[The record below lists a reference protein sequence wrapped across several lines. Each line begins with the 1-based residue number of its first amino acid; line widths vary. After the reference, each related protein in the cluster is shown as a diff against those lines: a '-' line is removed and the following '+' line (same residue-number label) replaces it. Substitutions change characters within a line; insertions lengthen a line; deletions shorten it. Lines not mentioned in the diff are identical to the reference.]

1 MNKYS
6 LSALEKIKSR
16 KDFEKIFTGGE
27 TTYSSDSIIRA
38 NYRLTTGPD
47 NCGVMFAVAVG
58 KKLGNAVWR
67 NRVKRLIREAYRCN
81 KIGLAEKCKIKNALL
96 EIIFSPQ
103 ALNQIKNKCIGLND
117 IETPIKEIIAR
128 LKEKI

>member
-1 MNKYS
+1 MKKYG

-27 TTYSSDSIIRA
+27 TTYSSDKKIRA
-38 NYRLTTGPD
+38 SYRLTTVPD
-47 NCGVMFAVAVG
+47 NSGVMFAVAVG

-67 NRVKRLIREAYRCN
+67 NRVKRLLREAYRWN
-81 KIGLAEKCKIKNALL
+81 KIRLVEKCKIKNALL

-103 ALNQIKNKCIGLND
+103 ALNQIKNRNIGLND
-117 IETPIKEIIAR
+117 IEPPIKEIIFK